1 MRRAAP
7 LVVKFGGATLTEPT
21 KVLARIQRLREEG
34 TPLVVVA
41 SARAGVTDLLRE
53 LLALPRASARH
64 QVILDELER
73 LHPDL
78 PERGRSALRRLRRLL
93 DDLAR
98 GGKAG
103 PRRAD
108 RLLSQGERLA
118 VHWLAGRLAEAGVP
132 AVAVEA
138 DHLGL
143 LTDNAYGASC
153 ILVDRCAST
162 VRRGLDRILRTGRIP
177 VVTGFFGRSLEGSVA
192 TLGRGG
198 SDYSATAIGAIL
210 RASRVE
216 LVKREVSVLTADP
229 RIVPAARPIR
239 RLSYEEAEEL
249 AQFGATVLHPLT
261 VEPARA
267 VGLEVR
273 VASLDEPDT
282 GTTIGPP
289 TGPNGVRAL
298 TLLAPLGLVRVR
310 VPGGRQRPGVVAEV
324 SKRLAD
330 SGINIVTLF
339 TSSALLSVVLER
351 NMARAGRRVLQAI
364 ADRDAAVVDGPFSVG
379 LVTAIGDG
387 VLHDL
392 ARLPPE
398 LLADGQGLSATPR
411 SLSLAVPVPQARSA
425 LIALHRALVEEADR

>member
-1 MRRAAP
+1 MKRAAP
-7 LVVKFGGATLTEPT
+7 VVVKFGGATLTEPE

-34 TPLVVVA
+34 NPLVVVA
-41 SARAGVTDLLRE
+41 SARGGVTDLLRD
-53 LLALPRASARH
+53 LVSHPRASSRH
-64 QVILDELER
+64 RVILHELER
-73 LHPDL
+73 LHPGL
-78 PERGRSALRRLRRLL
+78 PERGRSALRRLRQLL
-93 DDLAR
+93 ADLPR
-98 GGKAG
+98 GGSAG
-103 PRRAD
+103 PRATD

-118 VHWLAGRLAEAGVP
+118 VHWLAGRLTAADVP

-138 DHLGL
+138 DQLGL

-153 ILVDRCAST
+153 ILIDRCAST
-162 VRRGLDRILRTGRIP
+162 VRRGLERILRSGRTP
-177 VVTGFFGRSLEGSVA
+177 VVTGFFGRSLEGGVA

-216 LVKREVSVLTADP
+216 LIKREVSVLTADP
-229 RIVPAARPIR
+229 KIVPAARRIR

-273 VASLDEPDT
+273 VASLDEPEAA
-282 GTTIGPP
+282 TTIGPA

-339 TSSALLSVVLER
+339 TSSSLLSVVLER
-351 NMARAGRRVLQAI
+351 SMARAGRRVLQAI

-387 VLHDL
+387 VLLDL
-392 ARLPPE
+392 ARLPRE

-411 SLSLAVPVPQARSA
+411 SLSFAVPVPQARNA
-425 LIALHRALVEEADR
+425 LVELHRALVEEAHR